1 MTRLLSTAT
10 LIAALVAPCGLS
22 AAEPGGRLSME
33 QLGRMLDDLG
43 LNPKANA
50 NKEGKLVDY
59 DLEFQS
65 GTWTMRHWVSI
76 SPSGKFIW
84 INTNIAKP
92 LPAEGISVEAL
103 LGLLEQNND
112 VWPAFVYYVKE
123 VRRLRLGM
131 GIRNEDL
138 TPAKLRK
145 DIDTFT
151 ESAKTLM
158 VRFEKESKG
167 EYKRS
172 EAGPGPKSQPGQ
184 EEDLHRLVD
193 QIRRVGDGKPKP
205 RPEQVPPPPALDK
218 GALRRQVL
226 AWLQENHKDNAE
238 WTEKVR
244 QAAIKDLDAGGD
256 FYFTFGPGVMA
267 SGKPYQMH
275 VFAGRFY
282 AIPLTL
288 PQVKKLV
295 SGPNGVTYCGG
306 RRGYKMEPT
315 PRVLVRQPEIANS
328 DNLDPT
334 QKITGQIAFQVRD
347 NLPGK
352 LAVRLSFREG
362 RNFRMLFHHLSE
374 VPSEQRGTLS
384 FSLGPIDDGKEENKV
399 GGPVVMFLDLCTI
412 TEEPDPELGGTK
424 VPTVTVISNTVPVV
438 VDLPGKA
445 KDD

>member
-10 LIAALVAPCGLS
+10 LIAVLAAPCGMP
-22 AAEPGGRLSME
+22 AAEPGGQVSMA
-33 QLGRMLDDLG
+33 QLGKMLDDLG
-43 LNPKANA
+43 LNPKANT
-50 NKEGKLVDY
+50 NKEGKVVDY

-76 SPSGKFIW
+76 SPSGKFLW
-84 INTNIAKP
+84 INTNLAKP
-92 LPAEGISVEAL
+92 LPAEGVSVEAL

-158 VRFEKESKG
+158 VRYEKESKG
-167 EYKRS
+167 GVAKAPDVRPE
-172 EAGPGPKSQPGQ
+172 PKPQPEPVVEVQ
-184 EEDLHRLVD
+184 
-193 QIRRVGDGKPKP
+193 PKP
-205 RPEQVPPPPALDK
+205 RPEQVQRPVEPNPPAPDK

-226 AWLQENHKDNAE
+226 AWLHENHKDNAE

-244 QAAIKDLDAGGD
+244 QTAIKDLDAGGD
-256 FYFTFGPGVMA
+256 FFFTFGPGVMA
-267 SGKPYQMH
+267 SGKPYQIH

-295 SGPNGVTYCGG
+295 SGPNGVSYSGG
-306 RRGYKMEPT
+306 RRGYKVEPT

-334 QKITGQIAFQVRD
+334 QKSTGQIAYQVKD

-352 LAVRLSFREG
+352 VAVRLSFREG
-362 RNFRMLFHHLSE
+362 RNFRMLFHHLDAA
-374 VPSEQRGTLS
+374 PSEQRGTIS
-384 FSLGPIDDGKEENKV
+384 FSVGPIDDGKEGNKI

-412 TEEPDPELGGTK
+412 TEEPDPDLGGTK
-424 VPTVTVISNTVPVV
+424 VPTVTVISNTVPVL